1 MKRLLQSTVARNAL
15 ALYGIQAAQYI
26 LPWFTY
32 PYLTRVLHPAN
43 WGRILMAQAFIQL
56 FVVTTEYGFNFT
68 ATQAVAI
75 HRDDVFRLSKIL
87 TAVTV
92 AKVLLMCASL
102 AAMLAITLAV
112 PSLRAE
118 LPLYSIT
125 FLAVLGNVLFPVWL
139 FQGLE
144 QMQFITYREIFA
156 RLIGLLPTFL
166 LVHKESDVLWAA
178 GVQSGSVVFAGLIG
192 LFSLPR
198 VTQARF
204 VPVTRAEVLD
214 TFKDGWHVFLST
226 AAITIYTRGN
236 TFILGLMAG
245 DVAVGYYGSALRL
258 VESGKGL
265 VSPLST
271 AIFPHVSRMA
281 HEDPPAAFAFLRRH
295 TGRLMLP
302 FVGISLILLAGAPLL
317 IRILNG
323 PSYMPAV
330 PLLMIM
336 SPIPAIVAAGTVYA
350 TYYMLSLGYKRQW
363 SNLIIQAGVANFA
376 VLIPLLFVMRP
387 EYAMAITATATEL
400 YVLLGA
406 WRFYWKTHR
415 GGPVSALENV
425 EE

>member
-1 MKRLLQSTVARNAL
+1 VKRLLRSTVGRNAL

-43 WGRILMAQAFIQL
+43 WGRLLIAQAFIQL
-56 FVVTTEYGFNFT
+56 FVVVTEYGFNFT

-87 TAVTV
+87 SAVTV
-92 AKVLLMCASL
+92 AKTLLMCLSAV
-102 AAMLAITLAV
+102 AMLAITLLV

-118 LPLYSIT
+118 LPLYCIT
-125 FLAVLGNVLFPVWL
+125 FLLVVGNVLFPVWL

-144 QMQFITYREIFA
+144 QMQFITFRELLA
-156 RLIGLLPTFL
+156 RLIGLMPTFL
-166 LVHKESDVLWAA
+166 LVRQESDILWAA
-178 GVQSGSVVFAGLIG
+178 GVQSGSAAFAGLIG
-192 LFSLPR
+192 LFSMPR
-198 VTQARF
+198 ITKARF
-204 VPVTRAEVLD
+204 VRVTPAEVLD

-236 TFILGLMAG
+236 TFILGLMAAP
-245 DVAVGYYGSALRL
+245 VAAGYYGSALRL

-271 AIFPHVSRMA
+271 AIFPHVTRMA

-295 TGRLMLP
+295 AGRLMLP
-302 FVGISLILLAGAPLL
+302 FVGISLMLLAGAPLL

-323 PSYMPAV
+323 PAYRPAV

-363 SNLIIQAGVANFA
+363 SNLIIQAGVVNFM
-376 VLIPLLFVMRP
+376 VLIPLLFVLRP

-400 YVLLGA
+400 YVLLGS

-415 GGPVSALENV
+415 AGPVNALER
-425 EE
+425 